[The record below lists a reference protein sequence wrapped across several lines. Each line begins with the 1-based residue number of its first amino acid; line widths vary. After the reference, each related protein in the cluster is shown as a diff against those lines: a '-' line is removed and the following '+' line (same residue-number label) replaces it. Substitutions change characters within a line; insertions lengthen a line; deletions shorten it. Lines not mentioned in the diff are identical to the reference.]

1 MRAVTSTVCE
11 ITLKIVCLALMFAV
25 GATVAIAQSQSAT
38 ADLIGTVAD
47 PNGAVVPGASVTARN
62 LGTGISRSTTSAEDG
77 TYRLISLPPGDYEV
91 TSEAPTFKRTVI
103 SPVKVTV
110 GQTAELRIGM
120 EVGGQDVVVNVSGE
134 DVELIETTKTT
145 VSTTIDQTRIENLP
159 INERSA
165 TGFAL
170 TISTVG
176 RDNGRPVGPAPT
188 SGLNIGGQ
196 RGRSTL
202 VQVDGADFTD
212 NSINAARSTVSQEAV
227 QEYQVTTNSYLPEF
241 GRATGG
247 IVNVVTKSGTNEFS
261 GNVFGFIRD
270 KSIQARNPF
279 APIIDGDPSK
289 RPPFTRVQYGATL
302 GGPVIKERSFFF
314 ASFEQR
320 RRQESG
326 FFTGDV
332 VGGLTSTAS
341 IGAIAV
347 PIPTGGTFVV
357 NPAPVTFTHLTA
369 AQASFINSTVAA
381 GLVLVGAPATFAQGI
396 AALCGARAYAYLA
409 SSGGTTAINGSN
421 PLFGPTFGAP
431 SPTTCPLLSPVSAA
445 GPIGPRFLLS
455 GAPVPLT
462 RNANGELVAFRPLSQ
477 LRRIFPISEA
487 TTYSS
492 IRLDH
497 LVAEG
502 HQMSLRFGYNPS
514 RISGIQDESQNQTLG
529 QNDYSR
535 TGIQDLEDVSF
546 SASLASVLPRNMVNE
561 AFFSFGKRDATFDS
575 QVPSVA
581 HQ

>member
-1 MRAVTSTVCE
+1 MMIPSSRQWIHASIRLTFFFVIAAFCAQVALGQGQSNAADLQGFVRDPAGAVV
-11 ITLKIVCLALMFAV
+11 V
-25 GATVAIAQSQSAT
+25 GATVTVRNAAT
-38 ADLIGTVAD
+38 NFSREVTTNEDGYYQITNLPPGSYEVTVEAA
-47 PNGAVVPGASVTARN
+47 GFSKGRIASVT
-62 LGTGISRSTTSAEDG
+62 L
-77 TYRLISLPPGDYEV
+77 
-91 TSEAPTFKRTVI
+91 
-103 SPVKVTV
+103 TV
-110 GQTAELRIGM
+110 GQRADLDIPLTVGELGVTVDISAAE
-120 EVGGQDVVVNVSGE
+120 VS
-134 DVELIETTKTT
+134 LIESSSTT
-145 VSTTIDQTRIENLP
+145 VSNTIDQARINNLP

-247 IVNVVTKSGTNEFS
+247 IVNVVTKSGTNAFS

-270 KSIQARNPF
+270 KSIQARNAF

-302 GGPVIKERSFFF
+302 GGPLIKERSFFF

-369 AQASFINSTVAA
+369 AQASFVNSTIAA
-381 GLVLVGAPATFAQGI
+381 GLVLVGTPATFAQGI
-396 AALCGARAYAYLA
+396 QAL
-409 SSGGTTAINGSN
+409 
-421 PLFGPTFGAP
+421 
-431 SPTTCPLLSPVSAA
+431 
-445 GPIGPRFLLS
+445 
-455 GAPVPLT
+455 
-462 RNANGELVAFRPLSQ
+462 
-477 LRRIFPISEA
+477 
-487 TTYSS
+487 
-492 IRLDH
+492 
-497 LVAEG
+497 
-502 HQMSLRFGYNPS
+502 
-514 RISGIQDESQNQTLG
+514 
-529 QNDYSR
+529 
-535 TGIQDLEDVSF
+535 
-546 SASLASVLPRNMVNE
+546 
-561 AFFSFGKRDATFDS
+561 
-575 QVPSVA
+575 
-581 HQ
+581 